1 MKAHARTALA
11 AVIATMLLCPPLF
24 VGGAQ
29 GIGIAAAQAAPAK
42 ARPYGKQ
49 VGLATVKQYAVLPKR
64 ADVTIVDARPAARKY
79 DIGHIPTA
87 VNIPDSQFDQLAARL
102 LPQDKSQLVVFY
114 CDGPECILSHNSAFR
129 AEKLGY
135 TNVRVFAGGFP
146 EWASQGNLVAVS
158 IPQLKKLMDAKEP
171 LTLVDA
177 RPKER
182 KYDKGHIPGAIS
194 LPDSQFDKL
203 AAQLL
208 PADKAAALYFYCDG
222 LECKLSNDSAEKA
235 VKLGYTNVKVVPEG
249 WPGWD
254 KAYGAGMAAAAPAA
268 AGAAPAAAPAIVAG
282 KEPGSI
288 AVPSF
293 EQILREAPQ
302 SVHLIDVRDPHE
314 FAAGTFKGAVNMP
327 VGTLDKSL
335 DKLPRDKPIVFFCG
349 AGGRSGEAHDVVKSA
364 LPTLKTV
371 FVDATIKWKPTGEY
385 TITAK

>member
-11 AVIATMLLCPPLF
+11 AVIATMLMCPPLL
-24 VGGAQ
+24 VGDAG
-29 GIGIAAAQAAPAK
+29 GIGIATAQTAPAK
-42 ARPYGKQ
+42 AGWYGKQ
-49 VGLATVKQYAVLPKR
+49 VDLATMKQYAVLPKR

-87 VNIPDSQFDQLAARL
+87 INIPDSQFDQLAPKL
-102 LPQDKSQLVVFY
+102 LPQDKAQLVIFY
-114 CDGPECILSHNSAFR
+114 CDGPECMLSHNSAHK

-135 TNVRVFAGGFP
+135 TNVRVHVGGFP
-146 EWASQGNLVAVS
+146 EWAQAGNLVAVS
-158 IPQLKKLMDAKEP
+158 IPQLKKVLDAKEP

-177 RPKER
+177 RPRER

-254 KAYGAGMAAAAPAA
+254 KAYGAGVAA
-268 AGAAPAAAPAIVAG
+268 AAAPAIVAG

-302 SVHLIDVRDPHE
+302 SVHLIDVRDPQE

-327 VGTLDKSL
+327 VGSIDKNLDQ
-335 DKLPRDKPIVFFCG
+335 LPRDKPIVFFCG

-371 FVDATIKWKPTGEY
+371 FVDATIKWKQTGEY

>member
-42 ARPYGKQ
+42 AGHYGKQ
-49 VGLATVKQYAVLPKR
+49 VDLATVKQYAVLPKR

-146 EWASQGNLVAVS
+146 EWASQGNLGAGS

-208 PADKAAALYFYCDG
+208 PADKAAALYFYCEG